1 MKNKA
6 YSKWLDRLWGLIIH
20 SRDIGCQWCR
30 KNDGSKL
37 DAHHIFSRT
46 NKSTRWDTLNGLL
59 LCFYCHNFRIG
70 KDHEG
75 LRSRIIVK
83 LGHREYMKLYK
94 RSQVFATNIDYQRW
108 EQLLLK
114 ELDSLKVTVPKR
126 PRNLPELLTD
136 TE

>member
-6 YSKWLDRLWGLIIH
+6 YGKWLDRLWGMVIH
-20 SRDIGCQWCR
+20 HRDTGCQWCR
-30 KNDGSKL
+30 KNEGKL

-46 NKSTRWDTLNGLL
+46 NKSTRWSTLNGIL

-75 LRSRIIVK
+75 LRTKVIMK
-83 LGHREYMKLYK
+83 LGHRNYMKLYK
-94 RSQVFATNIDYQRW
+94 RSQELATTIDYGYW

-114 ELDSLKVTVPKR
+114 ELESLRVTVPKR
-126 PRNLPELLTD
+126 PKNI
-136 TE
+136 